1 MRIYP
6 LNKKFIK
13 NIFIYLKGLILTTI
27 KMIIMDD
34 NRGVIIVVLIRKGS
48 IKEKKLFLKFIEYV
62 KKGRKQHGFKT

>member
-48 IKEKKLFLKFIEYV
+48 IKEKKLLDCYF
-62 KKGRKQHGFKT
+62 